1 MGSSYSDD
9 LRSRVIDAAG
19 KLGSASKAAVA
30 FSVSRSTAI
39 KWVQAARDEGRRTSK
54 PGRGH
59 PPELLAPFEGW
70 LLAKVA
76 KSDDLTLAEWQQLLV
91 DEQGVRVCL
100 STIWCF
106 FDRRGYSFKKN
117 SVRDGTKARGDS
129 QSPHNLA

>member
-1 MGSSYSDD
+1 MAASYSDD
-9 LRSRVIDAAG
+9 LRVRVIAAAR
-19 KLGSASKAAVA
+19 KLGSASKAALA

-39 KWVQAARDEGRRTSK
+39 KWVQADRDEGRRTAK

-76 KSDDLTLAEWQQLLV
+76 TSDDLTLVEWQQLLV
-91 DEQGVRVCL
+91 QEHDVRVCL

-106 FDRRGYSFKKN
+106 FDRRGHSFKKKP
-117 SVRDGTKARGDS
+117 VCQRTA
-129 QSPHNLA
+129 A